1 MLLQRGK
8 KRYQVKVISDHT
20 ATFPAITVEHR
31 GDPWIV
37 GINEI
42 VTQDQIN
49 QEAASERAKE
59 ESTVKDVVDAF
70 KAGHVTF
77 RAIADALG
85 KQMVDVL
92 SKCRKAERLGL
103 IKVNRL
109 KYENKN
115 TTSTSNQPKQVPDL

>member
-8 KRYQVKVISDHT
+8 KRYPATVISDHT
-20 ATFPAITVEHR
+20 ATFPAVTVEVR

>member
-8 KRYQVKVISDHT
+8 KRYPATVISDHT
-20 ATFPAITVEHR
+20 ATFPAVTVEVR

-42 VTQDQIN
+42 ITPEQAKKE
-49 QEAASERAKE
+49 QEEVRAKE
-59 ESTVKDVVDAF
+59 EASVKDVVDSF

-109 KYENKN
+109 KYENNN
-115 TTSTSNQPKQVPDL
+115 TTSTSNQPEQVPDL